1 MKLTALLLFLALGA
15 RADLTD
21 NALRDI
27 QFDQNVGRQV
37 SMALSFTNESGKS
50 VTLADCAAGKP
61 VVLVM
66 GYYRCPMLCTLE
78 LNELVA
84 SLQDLKPAAADLAS
98 IIFVSIDPTETP
110 SLAAAKKATYLK
122 LYARKEAAANWH
134 FLTGSESAIKT
145 LASQA
150 GYRFAYDPASRQYA
164 HPSGLVILT
173 PEGKISRYFFGIS
186 YAPKDL
192 GAALRVAAAHRAG
205 DVVRQFVYLCF
216 HYDPIRG
223 KYGAMIMTVVRL
235 GGVVTLAG
243 LAGLIW
249 MAQRPRAGKEAVCR
263 TG

>member
-1 MKLTALLLFLALGA
+1 MKLPALLLFLTLGA

-27 QFDQNVGRQV
+27 QFDQKVGSQV
-37 SMALSFTNESGKS
+37 SMSLSFTNESGKS
-50 VTLADCAAGKP
+50 VTLAGCAEGKP
-61 VVLVM
+61 VVLAL
-66 GYYRCPMLCTLE
+66 GYYHCPMLCTLE

-84 SLQDLKPAAADLAS
+84 SLQDLKPAAANLAS

-110 SLAAAKKATYLK
+110 SLAAAKKAAYMK

-145 LASQA
+145 LAGHA
-150 GYRFAYDPASRQYA
+150 GFRFAYDPASRQYA

-186 YAPKDL
+186 YAAKDL
-192 GAALRVAAAHRAG
+192 GAALREASAHRTG

-223 KYGAMIMTVVRL
+223 KYGATIMAVVRL
-235 GGVVTLAG
+235 GGVATLAG

-249 MAQRPRAGKEAVCR
+249 MAGRPRGGKEAVCR
-263 TG
+263 TE